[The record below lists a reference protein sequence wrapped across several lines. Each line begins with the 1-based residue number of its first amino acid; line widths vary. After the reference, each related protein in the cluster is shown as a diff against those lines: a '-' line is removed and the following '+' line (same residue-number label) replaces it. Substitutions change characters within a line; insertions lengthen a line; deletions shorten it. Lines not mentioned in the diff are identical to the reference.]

1 MKRLSTG
8 LLALTCILTVFLSTT
23 NIQAQQSQQA
33 EQLLQAAI
41 NKQVVEGDLAAAIEI
56 YENILN
62 RFPSNKPVA
71 AKALVQLGRCY
82 EKLGDE
88 KAREAYERVLRD
100 YGDQS
105 AEAAEARARI
115 SALEQ
120 RQQPSSPVESGTR
133 KVFEYG
139 STVAWPRISYDG
151 SFLSYTGRTG
161 DVELYEF
168 STGEDR
174 NVTNESDLGKENAA
188 ESEYAGFGLASIVS
202 PNSKFIAYN
211 WENPETFG
219 WDLRVISVDG
229 TDKQT
234 LLNAPEGAYY
244 HPHDWS
250 PDGQQLLVEIHEKAN
265 DPTKIGLVSFPDG
278 TLKIVKTLENR
289 TTLFKMGFSAD
300 GRFIAYDYPQEEGS
314 TKGDIYILSVDGTQ
328 SDVLIQH
335 RSDDAYMGWEPGG
348 NGLLFS
354 SDRTGSR
361 GAWLQEVR
369 NGRPIGSAKLVK
381 PDLGSIGR
389 IGFTRDGSYYYS
401 VRFNFTDLHIAE
413 LNFTT
418 GQLLSS
424 PTSVDPDQ
432 PGGSLASWSRN
443 GRYLAYYPPESRSR
457 FGAAEISRPIAVQDV
472 QNRTIRTVWPKI
484 NVSISNPIVSNDG
497 QYVYTKGSDGDDVGY
512 FQVNVETGEA
522 SLIIPEN
529 PDTGQIYGT
538 IISRDDTKLFYR
550 QYISDTECRVLSKDI
565 ESGAVDEIVNT
576 ERLSLLALSPDD
588 RWLAY
593 YVVETDSQ
601 DLYSFTS
608 RLMIVFSAGGEPQEI
623 ARINGFID
631 MSSGWSADGN
641 ELRFMVTTMK
651 DVGEGTNTEVIRDTE
666 LWRVSIPDGDI
677 RKITLQIPNFGNM
690 SAYHPDGRR
699 IVFYSSEGSSK
710 RELWIMENFLP
721 PVEKN

>member
-8 LLALTCILTVFLSTT
+8 LLALTCILTVFLSTIH
-23 NIQAQQSQQA
+23 IQAQQSQQA

-41 NKQVVEGDLAAAIEI
+41 NKQVVEGDLEAAIEI

-62 RFPSNKPVA
+62 RFPGNKPVA
-71 AKALVQLGRCY
+71 AKALVQLGQCY
-82 EKLGDE
+82 EKLGNE

-105 AEAAEARARI
+105 AEVAEARARI

-120 RQQPSSPVESGTR
+120 LQQRSTPVEPGTQ
-133 KVFEYG
+133 KVFEYA
-139 STVAWPRISYDG
+139 STVRWPRISFDG
-151 SFLSYTGRTG
+151 SFLCYTGRTG
-161 DVELYEF
+161 DVELHDF
-168 STGEDR
+168 RTGEDR
-174 NVTNESDLGKENAA
+174 NVTKESNLGDSNAT
-188 ESEYAGFGLASIVS
+188 EYTGFGLISVVS
-202 PNSKFIAYN
+202 QDGKYIAYN

-219 WDLRVISVDG
+219 WDIRVISVDG
-229 TDKQT
+229 TEKRT
-234 LLNAPEGAYY
+234 VLHAPSGAYY
-244 HPHDWS
+244 APHDWS
-250 PDGQQLLVEIHEKAN
+250 PDGQQVLVEIHEKDN
-265 DPTKIGLVSFPDG
+265 DPTKIGLVAFPDG
-278 TLKIVKTLENR
+278 ILKILKTLGNS

-314 TKGDIYILSVDGTQ
+314 TRGDIYILSVDGTQ
-328 SDVLIQH
+328 SDVLVQH

-389 IGFTRDGSYYYS
+389 IGFTSDGSYYYS
-401 VRFNFTDLHIAE
+401 VRFIFTDLHIAE

-443 GRYLAYYPPESRSR
+443 GRYLAYYPPESSSR

-472 QNRTIRTVWPKI
+472 QNRIIRTVWPKI
-484 NVSISNPIVSNDG
+484 NVSISKPIVSNDG

-522 SLIIPEN
+522 SLVIPEY

-550 QYISDTECRVLSKDI
+550 QYINDSECRILSRDL
-565 ESGAVDEIVNT
+565 ESGAVDEIVST
-576 ERLSLLALSPDD
+576 ESRLGLMAMSPDD
-588 RWLAY
+588 QWLAY
-593 YVVETDSQ
+593 YVAETDSQ
-601 DLYSFTS
+601 DIYNYTS
-608 RLMIVFSAGGEPQEI
+608 YVMIVPMAGGEPQEI

-641 ELRFMVTTMK
+641 ELRFIVTTMK

-677 RKITLQIPNFGNM
+677 RKIKLQIPNFGNM
-690 SAYHPDGRR
+690 AAYHPDGQR
-699 IVFYSSEGSSK
+699 IVFFSSEGSSM
-710 RELWIMENFLP
+710 RELWVMENFLP